1 MRSAIL
7 AIFLLSFF
15 CTWSDTERSQLIERI
30 LDLENR
36 VEALE
41 DVVVRLVNKLDAHDE
56 VIKGL
61 KLKDGDIK
69 IFPNS
74 KAGKKIDNQGSIAQI
89 RSKNPAT
96 EKRDYDEVAESFT
109 ERNYAEMTKKAES
122 FLQAYPESLYAG
134 MLHFWLGEAR
144 MVYGDHLQAKEHYEK
159 AVSLDRNHIK
169 APDIQLKLAV
179 IAYEGGETGYADKL
193 IANLIKSYPKSSA
206 AHLAALQKKKYHA
219 SSR

>member
-1 MRSAIL
+1 MRFAVL
-7 AIFLLSFF
+7 ALFLLSFF
-15 CTWSDTERSQLIERI
+15 CAWSDSDRSQLAERI

-41 DVVVRLVNKLDAHDE
+41 DVVVKLVNKLDAHDD
-56 VIKGL
+56 VLKDL
-61 KLKDGDIK
+61 KLKKGDVEAVS
-69 IFPNS
+69 NS
-74 KAGKKIDNQGSIAQI
+74 RVGNKAGKLSSTAQAKTN
-89 RSKNPAT
+89 SPVT
-96 EKRDYDEVAESFT
+96 EKAGYEEIAESFT
-109 ERNYAEMTKKAES
+109 ERNYAEMTEKAES
-122 FLQAYPESLYAG
+122 FLQAYPESRYAG

-159 AVSLDRNHIK
+159 AASLDRNHIK

-179 IAYEGGETGYADKL
+179 IAYESGETSYADKL